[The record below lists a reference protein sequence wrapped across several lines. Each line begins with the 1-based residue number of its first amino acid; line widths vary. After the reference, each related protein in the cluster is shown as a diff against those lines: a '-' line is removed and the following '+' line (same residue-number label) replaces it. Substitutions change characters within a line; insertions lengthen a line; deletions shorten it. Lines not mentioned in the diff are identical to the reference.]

1 MEQTLT
7 SIYDAIAQ
15 TEDQFKLLFGS
26 STITRETIDNEVK
39 SQLHVVQE
47 LRQRR
52 EDEERRLAE
61 ASQIPKTVSDSIAPA
76 KPKTE
81 LVILGKEFALSE
93 LARIRAMSAK
103 DYSHFISSL
112 RVSDD
117 THGYQKQSHAA
128 KSLSPVNARKG
139 QETISRNFKREKIIL
154 RFRLVHPTR
163 RSLTEHDIEE

>member
-1 MEQTLT
+1 M
-7 SIYDAIAQ
+7 
-15 TEDQFKLLFGS
+15 
-26 STITRETIDNEVK
+26 
-39 SQLHVVQE
+39 QE

-52 EDEERRLAE
+52 EDEKRRLAE
-61 ASQIPKTVSDSIAPA
+61 ALQIPKTVSDSITPA

-117 THGYQKQSHAA
+117 THGYTASEAEPRSKVIIPG
-128 KSLSPVNARKG
+128 KRKKKPRDDFPQFQEREDHSEISTSSSNSEKPYRTRHRRVG
-139 QETISRNFKREKIIL
+139 QETGDYYDESEVDIL
-154 RFRLVHPTR
+154 VDEQL
-163 RSLTEHDIEE
+163 